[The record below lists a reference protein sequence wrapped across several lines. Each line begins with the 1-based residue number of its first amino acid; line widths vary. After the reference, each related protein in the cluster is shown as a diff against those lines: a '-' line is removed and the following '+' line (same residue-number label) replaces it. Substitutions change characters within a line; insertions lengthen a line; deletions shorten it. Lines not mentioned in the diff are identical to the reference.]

1 MTRAVLF
8 DLDDTLFDHRHC
20 ARAALADLHQAHEPF
35 RLQPFDLFE
44 QTHAALLEELHV
56 RVLAGALGLDEARRE
71 RFRRLFEASGAIQ
84 GTDAVALAASR
95 YREGYQRARG
105 PVPGAARLLALVKS
119 RARVAIVSNNL
130 LEEQREKL
138 RHCGL
143 DAWVD
148 ALVVS
153 EEAGVSKPD
162 PRIFAIA
169 LERLGCTA
177 GEAAMVGDSWVA
189 DVVGARAAGLRAIWF
204 NRLRHPRPAPLSGI
218 AELHTLD
225 PPDEAL
231 AAIFTGAGTPPGGEP
246 ESHQQAGAGCGL
258 E

>member
-8 DLDDTLFDHRHC
+8 DLDDTLFDHRQC
-20 ARAALADLHQAHEPF
+20 ARTALADLHQAYELF
-35 RLQPFDLFE
+35 RMQPFDDFE
-44 QTHAALLEELHV
+44 RTHAALLEELHV

-71 RFRRLFEASGAIQ
+71 RFRRLFEASGVVR

-105 PVPGAARLLALVKS
+105 PVPGAAALLGLVKA

-130 LEEQREKL
+130 LDEQREKL
-138 RHCGL
+138 KHCGL
-143 DAWVD
+143 DQWVD

-169 LERLGCTA
+169 LERLGCSA
-177 GEAAMVGDSWVA
+177 HEAVMVGDSWVA
-189 DVVGARAAGLRAIWF
+189 DVAGARAAGLRAIWF
-204 NRLRHPRPAPLSGI
+204 NPLRHPRPGPLSGV

-231 AAIFTGAGTPPGGEP
+231 AAIFSGAGTPPG
-246 ESHQQAGAGCGL
+246 Q
-258 E
+258 